1 MANSWPH
8 LSLIQLQS
16 FKSELEIGV
25 RVQNLGFCT
34 AQVFERGGSGVRP
47 CNKAVTF
54 DPERY
59 LKSLKSYF
67 VITVIK
73 VQY

>member
-1 MANSWPH
+1 MVNSWPH

-16 FKSELEIGV
+16 FKSELEIGE

-34 AQVFERGGSGVRP
+34 AQVFVRGGSGVRP
-47 CNKAVTF
+47 CNRAVTF
-54 DPERY
+54 DSERY

-67 VITVIK
+67 FLLLL
-73 VQY
+73 